1 MEEILRRIE
10 GLIAELVRVVQR
22 TRSVSGGGQQEEA
35 RQEQRQVLTGTVRV
49 SNLESPHPVSGTVS
63 VSNLESPHPVSGT
76 VSVSNLLNPHPVT
89 LSDNPQVARVEVTTG
104 CDAELVAAQTG
115 TRVRIRGLIVS
126 IDAWGTGSVRF
137 RLRSAGSPITPTLKV
152 TPGAPVI
159 LPPDGLYALG
169 AQGASITFRDID
181 ASCPSSYTTPVEVQI
196 VYDRV

>member
-22 TRSVSGGGQQEEA
+22 TRSASGGQQEEA

-63 VSNLESPHPVSGT
+63 VSNL
-76 VSVSNLLNPHPVT
+76 LNPHPVT
-89 LSDNPQVARVEVTTG
+89 LSDNSQVARVEVTTG

-115 TRVRIRGLIVS
+115 TRVRVRGLIVS

-137 RLRSAGSPITPTLKV
+137 RLRSAGSSITPTLKV

-159 LPPDGLYALG
+159 LPPDALYALG

-181 ASCPSSYTTPVEVQI
+181 AACPSSYTTPVEVQI

>member
-22 TRSVSGGGQQEEA
+22 TRSVSGGQQEEA

-63 VSNLESPHPVSGT
+63 VSNL
-76 VSVSNLLNPHPVT
+76 LNPHPVT
-89 LSDNPQVARVEVTTG
+89 VSDNPQVARVEVTTG

-126 IDAWGTGSVRF
+126 IDAWAAGSVRF

-152 TPGAPVI
+152 SPGAPLI

-181 ASCPSSYTTPVEVQI
+181 AACPSSYTTPVEVQI

>member
-22 TRSVSGGGQQEEA
+22 TRTVSGGQQEEA
-35 RQEQRQVLTGTVRV
+35 RAEQRQVMTGTVRV
-49 SNLESPHPVSGTVS
+49 SNLESPHPI
-63 VSNLESPHPVSGT
+63 SGT

-89 LSDNPQVARVEVTTG
+89 LSDNDNLQVARVEVTTG

-126 IDAWGTGSVRF
+126 IDAWATGSVRF

-152 TPGAPVI
+152 TPGAPVL
-159 LPPDGLYALG
+159 LPPDALYALG

-181 ASCPSSYTTPVEVQI
+181 AACPSSYTTPVEVQI